1 MLKYSEYTPTH
12 TRHTWWNDESNMS
25 EPNIER
31 KFFFCLSKCIVAA
44 TLIFNQRIF
53 QGYENTWLTRA
64 YGLPNRKKII
74 FFFNCLLICHVVIM
88 LCTPDSAI
96 HKKRYW
102 LMICVRNRNFVD
114 LLVYFCHPSK
124 NRVCVHWNVYDVRPI

>member
-1 MLKYSEYTPTH
+1 
-12 TRHTWWNDESNMS
+12 MS

-64 YGLPNRKKII
+64 YGVPNRKKII
-74 FFFNCLLICHVVIM
+74 FFSTACWYATSLLCYALRTLPYIRNAIDWWYVWEIGISWIYWF
-88 LCTPDSAI
+88 TFAI
-96 HKKRYW
+96 HQK
-102 LMICVRNRNFVD
+102 I
-114 LLVYFCHPSK
+114 
-124 NRVCVHWNVYDVRPI
+124 VCVFIGMFLMCDRFNGMLFQRCTHHILGDSHIII